1 MTEEIIEEEVVEI
14 EEKRTLRGVWNDW
27 KNEVVNKALDSWY
40 AIKEICK
47 ASFQLFK
54 KPLIALIEGTYE
66 WLKAVII
73 GVVEIVVALIS
84 LILITFS
91 RTLVKSIWSAI
102 HLSTSSA
109 PINILHSRPVNFN
122 RV

>member
-1 MTEEIIEEEVVEI
+1 MTETEEIIIV
-14 EEKRTLRGVWNDW
+14 EEKRTLRGVWTEW
-27 KNEVVNKALDSWY
+27 KNEIINKAIDSWE

-66 WLKAVII
+66 WLKAVIL
-73 GVVEIVVALIS
+73 GVVEIIVALLS

-91 RTLVKSIWSAI
+91 RTLVGV
-102 HLSTSSA
+102 LE
-109 PINILHSRPVNFN
+109 VFFN
-122 RV
+122 WVKEKVEKW